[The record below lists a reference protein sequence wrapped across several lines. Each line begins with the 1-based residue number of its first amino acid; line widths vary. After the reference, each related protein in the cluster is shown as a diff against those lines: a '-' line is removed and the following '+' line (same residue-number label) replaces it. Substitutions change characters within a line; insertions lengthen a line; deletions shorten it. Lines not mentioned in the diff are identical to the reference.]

1 MKRYDTSQQSV
12 FNVLVAY
19 SMFNTE
25 IGYCQGMNN
34 LAAILLMY
42 LGDEETAF
50 WGMHSLI
57 TNRKYSMHG

>member
-1 MKRYDTSQQSV
+1 MY
-12 FNVLVAY
+12 
-19 SMFNTE
+19 NTE

-42 LGDEETAF
+42 LGEEEAAF

-57 TNRKYSMHG
+57 TNRRYSMHGKLFDLVPLNY